1 MLGILLIYFIGK
13 YFYDLALASS
23 KTKTMQW
30 VFAVLGVVVYY
41 AGSFVGGIIIAIF
54 GYATELYDVENMHDL
69 LISVLAL
76 PFGVLAC
83 WGFYMILKKNWK
95 PSERETFIK
104 DDDILDANF

>member
-13 YFYDLALASS
+13 YFFDLALESG

-41 AGSFVGGIIIAIF
+41 AGSFIGGMLIAIF
-54 GYATELYDVENMHDL
+54 GYATDLFDVETMNDL
-69 LISVLAL
+69 IISILAL

-95 PSERETFIK
+95 KERETFIN